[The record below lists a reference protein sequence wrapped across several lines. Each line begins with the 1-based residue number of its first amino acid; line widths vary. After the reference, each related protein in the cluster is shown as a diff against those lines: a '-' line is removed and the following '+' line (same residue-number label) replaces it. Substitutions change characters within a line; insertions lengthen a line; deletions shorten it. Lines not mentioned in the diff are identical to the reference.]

1 MQLREFFCGARNVAG
16 LLLSLLRFRNCVIGF
31 LGVLVGASFTYS
43 GFGVFFSSD
52 VFIAGLAVFL
62 IIGAG
67 NILNDYFDIEI
78 DKINKPAK
86 PLPAGRISKS
96 DALMLSIVLFLF
108 GVGLSKLVNQYTLYL
123 AALNTIVLILYA
135 IYSKRMLLVSN
146 LVISYLVASVFVF
159 GALIN
164 VESMASLSDSSF
176 TVLSILVLCS
186 FLMTLS
192 REIIKDI
199 EDVKGDKYKYAQ
211 TLPVRF
217 GETTA
222 KRVAV
227 FFTLLAVLS
236 SLLPFFLYVGINEP
250 EFNLV
255 VYIVLVGLA
264 DMVFFASIFM
274 PEYIAQRIIVG
285 GMMIS
290 LFAFLLGD
298 MVPKISF

>member
-1 MQLREFFCGARNVAG
+1 MQLREFFRGVGEVTR
-16 LLLSLLRFRNCVIGF
+16 LLLSLMRFRNCVIGF

-43 GFGVFFSSD
+43 GFGVFLSPD
-52 VFIAGLAVFL
+52 VFTAGLAAFL

-78 DKINKPAK
+78 DKINKPNK

-96 DALMLSIVLFLF
+96 DALMLSIILFLF
-108 GVGLSKLVNQYTLYL
+108 GVGLSKLVNHYILYL
-123 AALNTIVLILYA
+123 AALNTVVLILYA
-135 IYSKRMLLVSN
+135 TYSKRLLFVSN

-159 GALIN
+159 GALTN
-164 VESMASLSDSSF
+164 VRSIASLDDSVF
-176 TVLSILVLCS
+176 TVLSVLVLCS

-217 GETTA
+217 GTSTA
-222 KRVAV
+222 RKVAAL
-227 FFTLLAVLS
+227 FTLLAVLS
-236 SLLPFFLYVGINEP
+236 SLLPFILYVGL
-250 EFNLV
+250 FNLV
-255 VYIVLVGLA
+255 VYAVLVGLA
-264 DMVFFASIFM
+264 DMVFLASMFM
-274 PEYIAQRIIVG
+274 PEYIAQRAIVG
-285 GMMIS
+285 GMLIS

-298 MVPKISF
+298 ITSKISV

>member
-1 MQLREFFCGARNVAG
+1 MQLRTLFRGAGEVTG
-16 LLLSLLRFRNCVIGF
+16 LLLSLMRFRNCVIGF
-31 LGVLVGASFTYS
+31 LGVLVGMSFTYP
-43 GFGVFFSSD
+43 GFGVFLSSD

-67 NILNDYFDIEI
+67 NILNDYFDIDI
-78 DKINKPAK
+78 DKINKPGK

-108 GVGLSKLVNQYTLYL
+108 GVGLSKLVNQYILYL
-123 AALNTIVLILYA
+123 AALNTVVLILYA
-135 IYSKRMLLVSN
+135 AYSKRLLLVSN

-164 VESMASLSDSSF
+164 VESPASFADSNF
-176 TVLSILVLCS
+176 TVLSVLVLCS

-217 GETTA
+217 GTCFSR
-222 KRVAV
+222 KVAAL
-227 FFTLLAVLS
+227 FTLLAVLS
-236 SLLPFFLYVGINEP
+236 SLLPFILQVGL
-250 EFNLV
+250 FNLV
-255 VYIVLVGLA
+255 VYAVLIGLA
-264 DMVFFASIFM
+264 DMVFLASMFM
-274 PEYIAQRIIVG
+274 PEYIAQRAIVG
-285 GMMIS
+285 SMMIS
-290 LFAFLLGD
+290 LFAFLLGGL
-298 MVPKISF
+298 VSKIPV